1 MKSENQENIVK
12 YGKIAKYTGVDGI
25 NHFQG
30 EILVMQN
37 ERDDMV
43 TLKQSLYSN
52 RSKIINRKVLFWLKN
67 DAGHYPTRKK
77 EGELDLI
84 NEDAFNIIENFLT
97 KHKYL
102 GS

>member
-1 MKSENQENIVK
+1 MGIVK
-12 YGKIAKYTGVDGI
+12 YGEIAKYTGVDGI

-77 EGELDLI
+77 LMEKKLLKMLHLRLLKISWNEL
-84 NEDAFNIIENFLT
+84 NF
-97 KHKYL
+97 
-102 GS
+102 

>member
-1 MKSENQENIVK
+1 MGIVK
-12 YGKIAKYTGVDGI
+12 YGEIAKYTGVDGI

-52 RSKIINRKVLFWLKN
+52 RSKIINRKVTVLVEKMMQGIIRQEKKLMEKKLLKMLHLRLLKISWN
-67 DAGHYPTRKK
+67 
-77 EGELDLI
+77 EL
-84 NEDAFNIIENFLT
+84 NF
-97 KHKYL
+97 
-102 GS
+102 

>member
-1 MKSENQENIVK
+1 MSVHAYKKTIKGLSYLVQVWIYIMGIVK
-12 YGKIAKYTGVDGI
+12 IWGNSKIHGGDGI

-52 RSKIINRKVLFWLKN
+52 RSKIINRKVLF
-67 DAGHYPTRKK
+67 
-77 EGELDLI
+77 
-84 NEDAFNIIENFLT
+84 
-97 KHKYL
+97 
-102 GS
+102 